1 MIRQMNFSFK
11 IIKAMRILLILLLF
25 PLSLQ
30 AQERALSLEE
40 IVQRA
45 RLQSV
50 ASLLAETGRET
61 AYWEFRSYRASMYP
75 QLSLKGV
82 LPDYN
87 RSFTPITQPDGTV
100 LFQPVVNNSSGLGL
114 ELSQNIGLTGGELF
128 ISSQLQRF
136 DDFERDFMQYNSNP
150 VSVGF
155 RQSLFAYN
163 PFRWARQIEPLRYEH
178 SRRKY
183 LTELEVVSLQATSLY
198 FNLLL
203 AQIDDEMARQNVE
216 NGEKALEIARVRH
229 EMGKISDNELL
240 QMRYI
245 LLNARNARAQALQD
259 MQVALLQLKTYAG
272 LEGGSFSTLEP
283 EEIPALEVT
292 ESRAL
297 DEARKN
303 KETVLGFQIRAL
315 EAQSDI
321 QAAKARRGHN
331 VEMFASVGLTNRAEA
346 LEGVYQN
353 PANQQM
359 VRIGF
364 TVPILDWGRGR
375 AIIKTA
381 QASQKLEDYSIKQ
394 DQLAFEQQIIMQVS
408 LIRSLSL
415 QVEVAGE
422 AADVAR
428 QRYNIAGESFALGRI
443 SITELNIA
451 QNEKDAARRIYLQA
465 LRNYW
470 ETYYRLRML
479 TLYDFENG
487 EPIREESDEKPR

>member
-1 MIRQMNFSFK
+1 MKFSFK
-11 IIKAMRILLILLLF
+11 TTKMMKTLLILLLLPF
-25 PLSLQ
+25 SLQ
-30 AQERALSLEE
+30 AQEGVLSLEE
-40 IVQRA
+40 IVLRA
-45 RLQSV
+45 REQSV

-61 AYWEFRSYRASMYP
+61 AYWQYRSYRSSLYP
-75 QLSLKGV
+75 QLSLRGT

-87 RSFTPITQPDGTV
+87 RSFTPITQNDGSII
-100 LFQPVVNNSSGLGL
+100 FQPVKNNSSGLSM
-114 ELSQNIGLTGGELF
+114 ELSQNLGLTGGELF

-136 DDFERDFMQYNSNP
+136 DDFERESFQYNSSP

-183 LTELEVVSLQATSLY
+183 LTELEAVSLQATSLY

-216 NGEKALEIARVRH
+216 NGEKTLEIARVRH

-240 QMRYI
+240 QVRYI
-245 LLNARNARAQALQD
+245 LLNARNAQAQALQD
-259 MQVALLQLKTYAG
+259 MQTALLQLKTYAG
-272 LEGGSFSTLEP
+272 LQRRDIITLEP
-283 EEIPALEVT
+283 EQIPALEVS

-297 DEARKN
+297 EEARRN
-303 KETVLGFQIRAL
+303 KETVLEFQIRAL

-321 QAAKARRGHN
+321 QAAKAMRGHN
-331 VEMFASVGLTNRAEA
+331 VEMFASLGLTNRAEA

-359 VRIGF
+359 LRIGF
-364 TVPILDWGRGR
+364 SVPILDWGRGR

-381 QASQKLEDYSIKQ
+381 QASRKLEDYSIQQ
-394 DQLAFEQQIIMQVS
+394 DQLAFEQQIITQVG
-408 LIRSLSL
+408 LIQSLSL
-415 QVEVAGE
+415 QVEVAQE

-428 QRYNIAGESFALGRI
+428 QRYAIAGESFALGRI

-479 TLYDFENG
+479 TLYDFENE
-487 EPIREESDEKPR
+487 EPIREEI

>member
-1 MIRQMNFSFK
+1 MIRQMKFSSK
-11 IIKAMRILLILLLF
+11 TTKTMRILLILLLL
-25 PLSLQ
+25 PLGLQ
-30 AQERALSLEE
+30 AQEEVLSLGE

-45 RLQSV
+45 RQQSV

-61 AYWEFRSYRASMYP
+61 AYWQYRSYRSSLYP
-75 QLSLKGV
+75 QLSLRGT

-87 RSFTPITQPDGTV
+87 RSFTPITQPDGAV
-100 LFQPVVNNSSGLGL
+100 LFQPVVNNSSGLSL

-136 DDFERDFMQYNSNP
+136 DDFERKFMQYNSNP
-150 VSVGF
+150 VSIGF

-183 LTELEVVSLQATSLY
+183 LTELEAVSLQATSLY
-198 FNLLL
+198 FRLLL
-203 AQIDDEMARQNVE
+203 AQIDNEMARQNVE
-216 NGEKALEIARVRH
+216 NGEKTLEIARVRH

-240 QMRYI
+240 QVRYI
-245 LLNARNARAQALQD
+245 LLNARNAQAQARQD
-259 MQVALLQLKTYAG
+259 MQTALLQLKTYAG
-272 LEGGSFSTLEP
+272 LERGSFSTLEP
-283 EEIPALEVT
+283 EYMPDLQVS
-292 ESRAL
+292 ESMAL

-303 KETVLGFQIRAL
+303 KETILEFQIRAL

-321 QAAKARRGHN
+321 QAARARRGHN

-353 PANQQM
+353 PADQQM

-375 AIIKTA
+375 TIIKTA
-381 QASQKLEDYSIKQ
+381 QAGQKLEEYSIKQ
-394 DQLAFEQQIIMQVS
+394 DQLAFEQQIITQVGLIQS
-408 LIRSLSL
+408 LTV
-415 QVEVAGE
+415 QVEVARE

-428 QRYNIAGESFALGRI
+428 QRYAIAGESFALGRI

-465 LRNYW
+465 LCNYW

-479 TLYDFENG
+479 TLYDFEKG
-487 EPIREESDEKPR
+487 EPIREEI